1 MEFKDLEVI
10 VLTYNR
16 ADYLKIMLESLCNQT
31 ATGFVIKV
39 LNNASTD
46 NTVNVV
52 NDIIKKYPERNI
64 ILITNEKNLGNPG
77 NFKKSQEIA
86 EDKYKYTAVFHDDDA
101 IHPEYI
107 NTAMQ
112 LFYKHPQAVICS
124 ANLEPLCVVSNH
136 NWAPLDKNY
145 HIYSSKDGIYL
156 HMLVN
161 RPSFASDIY
170 KTDCYKKIKY
180 YPEKYGKLHD
190 IIFMFESNCIGD
202 MIYIQGNAIRY
213 RIAPTCDSNNFEN
226 GPFPQEV
233 IAVIKRISELN
244 QNHKFFGG
252 YLLNSFAQMLY
263 DWSYLDKYI
272 TYDEFC
278 SRLVKEGVF
287 SKFEHSLYSNK
298 ITRFFFKTCIKF
310 RKKHYRHIIKNKY
323 GKRI

>member
-16 ADYLKIMLESLCNQT
+16 ASFLEIMLESLCKQT
-31 ATGFVIKV
+31 AKGFDIKV

-46 NTVNVV
+46 NTIEVV
-52 NDIIKKYPERNI
+52 NNIIRKNPERNI
-64 ILITNEKNLGNPG
+64 TLITNEKNLGNPG
-77 NFKKSQEIA
+77 NFKRSQEIA
-86 EDKYKYTAVFHDDDA
+86 EDKYKYTAIFHDDDA

-112 LFYKHPQAVICS
+112 LFYKHPEAVICS
-124 ANLEPLCVVSNH
+124 ANLEALCDVSNY
-136 NWAPLDKNY
+136 NWVPLDKNY
-145 HIYSSKDGIYL
+145 HIYSKKDAIYL

-170 KTDCYKKIKY
+170 KTECYKKIKY

-252 YLLNSFAQMLY
+252 YLLNNFAKMLY
-263 DWSYLDKYI
+263 DWSYLDKYL
-272 TYDEFC
+272 TYNEFC
-278 SRLVKEGVF
+278 LKLIKEGVF
-287 SKFEHSLYSNK
+287 TKFEHFLYKNK
-298 ITRFFFKTCIKF
+298 IVSKLFKLVTKY
-310 RKKHYRHIIKNKY
+310 RKKAYKHKIKCRY